1 MIYFPLA
8 RFALASEKLGVDV
21 SNFPLTDYRRKSLY
35 FMKTDVLDRF
45 GTRVEKRFSKD
56 EIQSMLQEVGFRD
69 TKFSQNMPFWV
80 SISHKG

>member
-1 MIYFPLA
+1 
-8 RFALASEKLGVDV
+8 
-21 SNFPLTDYRRKSLY
+21 
-35 FMKTDVLDRF
+35 MKTDVLDRF